1 MDDIKDKYKYF
12 PQYNELRDL
21 LQHANVKTG
30 RLLKAL
36 DSYEYRSDDY
46 RFDFIIEN
54 QRGTKF
60 FGIPLFSNKTLLPFI
75 DPPTYQRLDGRTISL
90 TYNNISNFPLPD
102 MDWEWSWDKWYLLM
116 VNDVDAQGWLY
127 SLMIFNST
135 HWKGKYRFG
144 NFIRRR
150 IWVRMRHKI
159 TTEGPKQ
166 A

>member
-1 MDDIKDKYKYF
+1 MDYINNKYKHF
-12 PQYNELRDL
+12 PQYNELGDL
-21 LQHANVKTG
+21 LKHANVKMG

-36 DSYEYRSDDY
+36 DSYEYQNNDY

-60 FGIPLFSNKTLLPFI
+60 FGIPLFSNKTLLPFL
-75 DPPTYQRLDGRTISL
+75 DPETYQLLNGKPISL
-90 TYNNISNFPLPD
+90 TYNNINNYPLPD

-116 VNDVDAQGWLY
+116 AGDVDAQGWLY
-127 SLMIFNST
+127 SVMMFNST

-150 IWVRMRHKI
+150 IWVRMRNKT
-159 TTEGPKQ
+159 TTE
-166 A
+166 AR